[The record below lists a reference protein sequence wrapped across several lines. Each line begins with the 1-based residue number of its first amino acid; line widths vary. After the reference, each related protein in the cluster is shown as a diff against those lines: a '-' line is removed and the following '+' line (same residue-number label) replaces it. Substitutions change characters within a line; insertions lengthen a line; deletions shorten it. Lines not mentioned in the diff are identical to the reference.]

1 MYCAL
6 EWKLQENSSVG
17 DVLEYS
23 GVGYVLIRTIKRL
36 GCARIFKYTVYI
48 HWVDILGLGVEVVRY
63 SPHRTWETTKSERPL
78 SSCKKGMETPPLQN
92 KNKAGVMDQMPGL
105 RRKGL

>member
-17 DVLEYS
+17 GVLEYS

-63 SPHRTWETTKSERPL
+63 SNVGSLLKY
-78 SSCKKGMETPPLQN
+78 
-92 KNKAGVMDQMPGL
+92 AGVGFVL
-105 RRKGL
+105 VRTFTCVGKFNHWLFLKWAYTL